1 MYACYIVSFIY
12 TCIWAE
18 LLGKRY
24 RLCQRVWHL
33 QLDTQNRTT
42 EKKKTDKLKIYMKQE
57 ERWAQGAGMGGRW
70 EWVFVC
76 AVIELSCMPGI
87 QYAISA
93 QNAFGI

>member
-1 MYACYIVSFIY
+1 MLYSQLYIHMHMGRAAWKTLPPLS
-12 TCIWAE
+12 TCLAFAI
-18 LLGKRY
+18 R
-24 RLCQRVWHL
+24 H
-33 QLDTQNRTT
+33 T
-42 EKKKTDKLKIYMKQE
+42 EPHDRKKKTDKQKIYMKQE
-57 ERWAQGAGMGGRW
+57 ERWAQGAGRGGRW

>member
-42 EKKKTDKLKIYMKQE
+42 EKKKTDKQKIYMKQE
-57 ERWAQGAGMGGRW
+57 ERWAQGRGGEAGGSGCLCVPSSNCRACQEFNMR
-70 EWVFVC
+70 
-76 AVIELSCMPGI
+76 
-87 QYAISA
+87 
-93 QNAFGI
+93 

>member
-1 MYACYIVSFIY
+1 
-12 TCIWAE
+12 
-18 LLGKRY
+18 
-24 RLCQRVWHL
+24 
-33 QLDTQNRTT
+33 
-42 EKKKTDKLKIYMKQE
+42 MKQE